1 MMLKLLL
8 DEHVPP
14 AVAAGLK
21 RLDGEIDA
29 YALRSWRGGSYL
41 GEPDERI
48 LEEAASAGLTL
59 VTYDLETIPRLIGE
73 LARGGLSHGGVIFI
87 SQRQIRSSHVG
98 GLVRALARIYR
109 ESGKADWT
117 NRVEFLVGES
127 GQERLP

>member
-1 MMLKLLL
+1 MLKLLL

-29 YALRSWRGGSYL
+29 YALRSWRGGIYL

-48 LEEAASAGLTL
+48 LEEAVSAGLTL
-59 VTYDLETIPRLIGE
+59 VSYDLDTIPRLLGE

-87 SQRQIRSSHVG
+87 SQRQIRSNNVG

-117 NRVEFLVGES
+117 NRVEFLEK
-127 GQERLP
+127 E